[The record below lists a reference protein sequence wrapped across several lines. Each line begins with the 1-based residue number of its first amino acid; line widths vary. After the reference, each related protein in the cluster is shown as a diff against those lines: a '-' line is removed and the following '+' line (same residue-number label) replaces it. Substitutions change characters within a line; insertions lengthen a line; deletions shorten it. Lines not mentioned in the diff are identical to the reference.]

1 MQKLLKKNNFFIKR
15 ALLKLTFGLSSKV
28 GKNFFGRITV
38 FHKKSAYTKKQRVL
52 DYKRI
57 LCSKGCLISLE
68 KNKSHS
74 GFIGL
79 MFFFNG
85 FFTYIIIPNSMSV
98 GTNYNGFSLKFKKK

>member
-1 MQKLLKKNNFFIKR
+1 
-15 ALLKLTFGLSSKV
+15 
-28 GKNFFGRITV
+28 
-38 FHKKSAYTKKQRVL
+38 VL

-85 FFTYIIIPNSMSV
+85 FFTYIIIPNRMSV
-98 GTNYNGFSLKFKKK
+98 GTNYNGFSLKFKKNENYTTFLYNIPTGNSIHHIACKPNTKATVARAAGN